1 MGAILKELH
10 NSASKFQFP
19 SMPKDDV
26 DVKRETAYQEYNIL
40 GKGKMSYPSGM
51 GTQIIKWSGYFWG
64 AGRKKLASVNQK
76 WIAPKTCASKLKSW
90 QTKKTPL
97 NLVVS
102 EAGINE
108 DVTIKS
114 FEYKP
119 FGGHG
124 DYSYEI
130 SFVPYVEMK
139 IYTTKELGLRK
150 KLKRKTKPLGQVPRN
165 LLKRKRPTGLSEA
178 IRFVE
183 YLVRNIKLNQSGEIS
198 TMPIRRLLKRLLR
211 NMAGA
216 IATTDIGYIQE
227 QY

>member
-139 IYTTKELGLRK
+139 IYTTKEL
-150 KLKRKTKPLGQVPRN
+150 KRKRKPLGQVPRN

>member
-139 IYTTKELGLRK
+139 IYTTKELGTK
-150 KLKRKTKPLGQVPRN
+150 KKAKKKKKTT
-165 LLKRKRPTGLSEA
+165 RPSTKKSTELSEA